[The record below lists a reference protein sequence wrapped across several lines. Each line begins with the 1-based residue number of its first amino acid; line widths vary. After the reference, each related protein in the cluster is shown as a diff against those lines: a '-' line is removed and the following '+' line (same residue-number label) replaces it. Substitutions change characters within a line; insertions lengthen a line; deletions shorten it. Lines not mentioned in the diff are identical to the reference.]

1 MRVLMGAAS
10 ATTRPSPLKGDRV
23 THDDRVDVALEV
35 DPWEGDVRLPGFFGE
50 SWTAISAF
58 HSLLVD
64 EGVRRGLVGPREV
77 PRLWERHLL
86 NSAVVVPYLP
96 ETGRIIDLG
105 SGAGLPGIVVAA
117 MRQDAEVVLLDPME
131 RRTDWLREVAAAL
144 GLPNVVV
151 LRARAEDV
159 HRELSGVAVTARAV
173 APLDRLY
180 RWSLPLLVRGGVL
193 VALKGARAQAE
204 VEAAARVG
212 AKLGGGPA
220 EVMSVHAIDG
230 AEETTVV
237 RVVREV
243 VRGVR

>member
-1 MRVLMGAAS
+1 
-10 ATTRPSPLKGDRV
+10 V

-35 DPWEGDVRLPGFFGE
+35 DPWEGDSRLPDFFGG
-50 SWTAISAF
+50 SWPTISAF
-58 HSLLVD
+58 HTLLVD
-64 EGVRRGLVGPREV
+64 EGARRGLVGPREV

-86 NSAVVVPYLP
+86 NSAVVVPFLP
-96 ETGRIIDLG
+96 ESGRIIDLG

-117 MRQDAEVVLLDPME
+117 MRPEAEVVLLDPME
-131 RRTDWLREVAAAL
+131 RRTDWLLEVVMVL
-144 GLPNVVV
+144 GLPNVLV
-151 LRARAEDV
+151 RRGRAEDL
-159 HRELSGVAVTARAV
+159 HGTLTGAAVTARAV

-180 RWSLPLLVRGGVL
+180 RWSLPLLVKGGVL
-193 VALKGARAQAE
+193 VALKGARAQVE

-212 AKLGGGPA
+212 SKLGGGPA
-220 EVMSVHAIDG
+220 EVVRAHAIDG

>member
-1 MRVLMGAAS
+1 VYAI
-10 ATTRPSPLKGDRV
+10 KGGRV
-23 THDDRVDVALEV
+23 THDDRVDVALEG
-35 DPWEGDVRLPGFFGE
+35 DPWEGDSRLPDFFGS
-50 SWTAISAF
+50 SWPAIAAF

-86 NSAVVVPYLP
+86 NSAVVVPFLP

-117 MRQDAEVVLLDPME
+117 MRPDAEVVLLDPME
-131 RRTDWLREVAAAL
+131 RRTDWLLEVVAAL
-144 GLPNVVV
+144 GLANVVV
-151 LRARAEDV
+151 MRARAEDV

-180 RWSLPLLVRGGVL
+180 RWSLPLLVKGGVL
-193 VALKGARAQAE
+193 VALKGARAQEE
-204 VEAAARVG
+204 VESAARVG

-220 EVMSVHAIDG
+220 EVVSVRAVDG

>member
-1 MRVLMGAAS
+1 M
-10 ATTRPSPLKGDRV
+10 
-23 THDDRVDVALEV
+23 THDEHVDVAPQV
-35 DPWEGDVRLPGFFGE
+35 DPWEGDGRLPDFFGP

-58 HSLLVD
+58 RTLLVD
-64 EGVRRGLVGPREV
+64 QGVRRGLVGPREV

-86 NSAVVVPYLP
+86 NSAVVVPFLP

-117 MRQDAEVVLLDPME
+117 MCPDAEVVLLDPME
-131 RRTDWLREVAAAL
+131 RRTEWLREVVAAL
-144 GLPNVVV
+144 GLANVVV
-151 LRARAEDV
+151 MRARAEDV
-159 HRELSGVAVTARAV
+159 HHELSGVAVTARAV

-180 RWSLPLLVRGGVL
+180 RWALPLLAKGGVL
-193 VALKGARAQAE
+193 LALKGARAQEE
-204 VEAAARVG
+204 VQSAARVG

-220 EVMSVHAIDG
+220 DIIDVHAIDG
-230 AEETTVV
+230 SEETTVV

>member
-1 MRVLMGAAS
+1 M
-10 ATTRPSPLKGDRV
+10 

-35 DPWEGDVRLPGFFGE
+35 DPWDGDSRLPDLFGQ
-50 SWTAISAF
+50 SWAAVSAF
-58 HSLLVD
+58 HTLLVD

-86 NSAVVVPYLP
+86 NSAVVVPFLP
-96 ETGRIIDLG
+96 ESGRIIDLG

-117 MRQDAEVVLLDPME
+117 MRPEAEVVLLDPME
-131 RRTDWLREVAAAL
+131 RRTDWLLEVIAAL
-144 GLPNVVV
+144 GLSNVVV
-151 LRARAEDV
+151 MRARAEDV
-159 HRELSGVAVTARAV
+159 HGTLAGSAVTARAV

-180 RWSLPLLVRGGVL
+180 RWSLPLLVKGGVL

-204 VEAAARVG
+204 VEAAALVG

-220 EVMSVHAIDG
+220 EVVSVHAIDG